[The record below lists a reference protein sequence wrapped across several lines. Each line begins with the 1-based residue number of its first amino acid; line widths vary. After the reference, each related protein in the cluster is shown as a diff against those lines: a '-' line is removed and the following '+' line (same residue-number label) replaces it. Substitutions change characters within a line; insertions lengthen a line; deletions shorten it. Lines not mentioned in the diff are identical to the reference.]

1 MDLVKLTVS
10 QLQDLLQQIPAEI
23 KRRESEEKTNVLNE
37 LRALAKAKGY
47 SIEDLLA
54 KEVKV
59 KAVGSKVKV
68 KYRHPQNAELEVQPG
83 VVASRSGLMP
93 GWLKARPWKVCWF
106 DLCVFC

>member
-1 MDLVKLTVS
+1 MDLAKLTVS

-23 KRRESEEKTNVLNE
+23 KRRELEEKTNVLNE

-59 KAVGSKVKV
+59 KAVGGKVKV
-68 KYRHPQNAELEVQPG
+68 KYRHPQNAGLEWTGRGRKPKWVDAWLAEG
-83 VVASRSGLMP
+83 KALEGL
-93 GWLKARPWKVCWF
+93 LV
-106 DLCVFC
+106 

>member
-1 MDLVKLTVS
+1 MDLAKLTVS

-68 KYRHPQNAELEVQPG
+68 KYRHPQNAELEWTGRGRKPKWVDAWLAEG
-83 VVASRSGLMP
+83 KALEGL
-93 GWLKARPWKVCWF
+93 LV
-106 DLCVFC
+106 

>member
-1 MDLVKLTVS
+1 MDLAKLTIP

-59 KAVGSKVKV
+59 KPAGGKVKV
-68 KYRHPQNAELEVQPG
+68 KYRHPANVELEWTGRGRKPKWVEAWLAEG
-83 VVASRSGLMP
+83 KALEGL
-93 GWLKARPWKVCWF
+93 LV
-106 DLCVFC
+106 